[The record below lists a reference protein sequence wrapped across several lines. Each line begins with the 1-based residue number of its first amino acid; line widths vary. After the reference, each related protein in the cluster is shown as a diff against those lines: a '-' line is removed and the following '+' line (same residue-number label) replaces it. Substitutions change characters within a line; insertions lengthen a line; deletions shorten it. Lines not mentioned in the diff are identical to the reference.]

1 MFSSYLSYD
10 SVCPNMMSWSF
21 YCVHSCETKRITFD
35 IVDRK
40 WHLKVCYSI
49 SNSSIK
55 YVGVIPKHF
64 IVILRVEKGVFWDKH
79 YQFFTD
85 V

>member
-10 SVCPNMMSWSF
+10 SVCPNMMSWFF

-35 IVDRK
+35 TVDRK

-64 IVILRVEKGVFWDKH
+64 IVILRVEEGVFWDKH